1 MRASERLGSRFCDR
15 ANRTLLRATR
25 GLVDGIHLNEQ
36 KSELKPP
43 NLKFSP
49 KTVGFPGEPYSLVL
63 SNIFKELEP
72 PSTTYWC

>member
-1 MRASERLGSRFCDR
+1 M
-15 ANRTLLRATR
+15 
-25 GLVDGIHLNEQ
+25 DGIHLNEQ